1 MNTIQA
7 GFQGATPELAVK
19 PVDPSLPTC
28 DRPVVLVL
36 DGFQTRAARDGEP
49 GPTMLSWTV
58 GCTRKQGHYGPCGVA
73 K

>member
-19 PVDPSLPTC
+19 PVDPALPVC
-28 DRPVVLVL
+28 GKVIAIPA
-36 DGFQTRAARDGEP
+36 FESFIA
-49 GPTMLSWTV
+49 
-58 GCTRKQGHYGPCGVA
+58 CTRKQGHYGPCGVA